1 MKEKKDIGFVN
12 VIAIKDGVVEESYLF
27 TGDRME
33 IAMLSHNKLIELCRE
48 KFSNFDEYTDDDIE
62 SILDD
67 GFAEYGKGS
76 ICITW
81 PHVHEAIATNPRK
94 GGVDVGGRPTTPA
107 PVDGRAQGVQASPGG
122 GNARL
127 SF

>member
-33 IAMLSHNKLIELCRE
+33 IAILSHNKLIELCRE
-48 KFSNFDEYTDDDIE
+48 KFSNFDEYTDEDIE

-81 PHVHEAIATNPRK
+81 PHVHDLPPKKLAKTATIAKSIRSGTYLDL
-94 GGVDVGGRPTTPA
+94 GDI
-107 PVDGRAQGVQASPGG
+107 
-122 GNARL
+122 
-127 SF
+127 

>member
-33 IAMLSHNKLIELCRE
+33 IAILSHNKLIELCRE

-81 PHVHEAIATNPRK
+81 PDVHEAIAIGP
-94 GGVDVGGRPTTPA
+94 
-107 PVDGRAQGVQASPGG
+107 
-122 GNARL
+122 
-127 SF
+127 